1 MLSEHRPSLGEWPH
15 RFREGLAGLRAG
27 WREWREGVRQEPA
40 RLWHSPLTKIG
51 LLIVLGLLAILAV
64 QWFGSALVPGG
75 LSWRLEDQATREA
88 TLFVACTNP
97 ACRAS
102 YTTQQPRDFK
112 DWPLKCEKCG
122 QQTVYRATHCRECRH
137 WYALTPGGPPGC
149 PFCAQKRAEQKKLE
163 APPPPAPEKSDDSED
178 PW

>member
-1 MLSEHRPSLGEWPH
+1 MPHDRPSLAELPH
-15 RFREGLAGLRAG
+15 RLREGAASLRAN
-27 WREWREGVRQEPA
+27 WREWRDTVRQEPA
-40 RLWHSPLTKIG
+40 RLWRSPLTKIG
-51 LLIVLGLLAILAV
+51 LLVVLALLAVLAIE
-64 QWFGSALVPGG
+64 WFGSALIPGS

-102 YTTQQPRDFK
+102 YTTHQPRDFK

-122 QQTVYRATHCRECRH
+122 QETVYRATRCPDCRH
-137 WYALTPGGPPGC
+137 WYAIAPGGAPAC
-149 PFCAQKRAEQKKLE
+149 PFCAEKKAEQKPTEEK
-163 APPPPAPEKSDDSED
+163 PPPPPKRTDDSED